1 LVKDAKMMNDIIADG
16 LTRIRNASMRGLE
29 VTTLNHSKLMEDI
42 LKVFEEKGYIESYKV
57 IEDGNKKFI
66 NVTLK
71 YDENGNSVINE
82 VKKVSKPG
90 RRVYKGYED
99 IKRFK
104 NGYGTLII
112 STNKGVLPND
122 KAYKLKVGG
131 EVICSI
137 W

>member
-1 LVKDAKMMNDIIADG
+1 MMSDIIADG
-16 LTRIRNASMRGLE
+16 LTRIRNAAMRKME
-29 VTTLNHSKLMEDI
+29 VTQLLYSKLMEDI
-42 LKVFEEKGYIESYKV
+42 LKVFQEKGYIESFKV

-71 YDENGNSVINE
+71 YDENGDSVINE
-82 VKKVSKPG
+82 VKRISKPG

-99 IKRFK
+99 IKNFK
-104 NGYGTLII
+104 NGFGTLVV
-112 STNKGVLPND
+112 STNKGVLAND
-122 KAYKLKVGG
+122 EAYRQKVGG

>member
-1 LVKDAKMMNDIIADG
+1 MMNDIIADG
-16 LTRIRNASMRGLE
+16 LTRIRNASMRKLE
-29 VTTLNHSKLMEDI
+29 VTQLLHSKLMEDI
-42 LKVFEEKGYIESYKV
+42 LKVFEEKGYIEGYKIV
-57 IEDGNKKFI
+57 EDGNKKFI

-71 YDENGNSVINE
+71 YDENGDSVINE
-82 VKKVSKPG
+82 VKRISKPG
-90 RRVYKGYED
+90 RRVYKGYQD
-99 IKRFK
+99 LKRFK
-104 NGYGTLII
+104 NGFGTLVV

>member
-1 LVKDAKMMNDIIADG
+1 MMNDIIADG

-82 VKKVSKPG
+82 VQRVSKPG

-104 NGYGTLII
+104 NGYGTLVV

>member
-1 LVKDAKMMNDIIADG
+1 MMNDIIADG
-16 LTRIRNASMRGLE
+16 LTRIRNAAQRKIE
-29 VTTLNHSKLMEDI
+29 VTQLLYSKLMEDV
-42 LKVFEEKGYIESYKV
+42 LKVFEEKGYIEGYKI

-82 VKKVSKPG
+82 LKRISKPG

-99 IKRFK
+99 IKKFK
-104 NGYGTLII
+104 NGFGTLVV

-122 KAYKLKVGG
+122 KAYNLKVGG

>member
-1 LVKDAKMMNDIIADG
+1 MMNDIIADG
-16 LTRIRNASMRGLE
+16 LTRIRNAAERKLE
-29 VTTLNHSKLMEDI
+29 VTQLLYSKLMEDI
-42 LKVFEEKGYIESYKV
+42 LKVFEEKGYIEGYKI

-71 YDENGNSVINE
+71 YDENGDSVINE
-82 VKKVSKPG
+82 VKRISKPG
-90 RRVYKGYED
+90 RRVYKGYEE
-99 IKRFK
+99 IKNYK
-104 NGYGTLII
+104 NGFGTLVL

-131 EVICSI
+131 EVLCSI

>member
-1 LVKDAKMMNDIIADG
+1 MMNDIIADG

-29 VTTLNHSKLMEDI
+29 YTTLIHSTLMENV
-42 LKVFEEKGYIESYKV
+42 LKVFKDKGYIEDYKV
-57 IEDGNKKFI
+57 IEEGNKKFI
-66 NVTLK
+66 NVSLK

-82 VKKVSKPG
+82 VKRISKPG

-99 IKRFK
+99 IKKFK
-104 NGYGTLII
+104 NGFGTLVV
-112 STNKGVLPND
+112 STNKGVLAND
-122 KAYKLKVGG
+122 EAYKLKIGG

>member
-1 LVKDAKMMNDIIADG
+1 MMNDIIADG
-16 LTRIRNASMRGLE
+16 LTRIRNAAMRGQE
-29 VTTLNHSKLMEDI
+29 VTQLLHSKLMEDV
-42 LKVFEEKGYIESYKV
+42 LKVFEQKGYIESFKV

-71 YDENGNSVINE
+71 YDEDGNSVINE
-82 VKKVSKPG
+82 VKRISKPG
-90 RRVYKGYED
+90 RRVYKGYQD
-99 IKRFK
+99 IKNFK
-104 NGYGTLII
+104 NGFGTLVV

-122 KAYKLKVGG
+122 EAYRQKVGG

>member
-1 LVKDAKMMNDIIADG
+1 MNDIIADG
-16 LTRIRNASMRGLE
+16 LTRIRNAAMRKLE
-29 VTTLNHSKLMEDI
+29 VTQLLHSKLMEDV
-42 LKVFEEKGYIESYKV
+42 LKVFEEKGYIERYKV

-71 YDENGNSVINE
+71 YDENGNSVFNE
-82 VKKVSKPG
+82 LKRISKPG

-104 NGYGTLII
+104 NGFGTLVV

>member
-1 LVKDAKMMNDIIADG
+1 MNDIIADG
-16 LTRIRNASMRGLE
+16 LTRIRNAAMRKLE
-29 VTTLNHSKLMEDI
+29 VTQLLHSKLMEDV

-71 YDENGNSVINE
+71 YDENGDSVINE
-82 VKKVSKPG
+82 VTRISKPG
-90 RRVYKGYED
+90 RRVYKGYQD
-99 IKRFK
+99 LKRFK
-104 NGYGTLII
+104 NGFGTLVV

>member
-1 LVKDAKMMNDIIADG
+1 MNDIIADG
-16 LTRIRNASMRGLE
+16 LTRIRNAAQRKME
-29 VTTLNHSKLMEDI
+29 VTTLNYSRLMEDI
-42 LKVFEEKGYIESYKV
+42 LKVFEEKGYIESFKV

-71 YDENGNSVINE
+71 YDENGDSVINE
-82 VKKVSKPG
+82 VKRVSKPG
-90 RRVYKGYED
+90 RRVYKGYQD
-99 IKRFK
+99 IKNYK
-104 NGYGTLII
+104 NGFGTLVV

-122 KAYKLKVGG
+122 EAYRLKVGG

>member
-1 LVKDAKMMNDIIADG
+1 MMNDIIADG
-16 LTRIRNASMRGLE
+16 LTRIRNAAERKME
-29 VTTLNHSKLMEDI
+29 VTTLNHSKLMEDV
-42 LKVFEEKGYIESYKV
+42 LKVFEEKGYIEGYKI

-66 NVTLK
+66 KVTLK
-71 YDENGNSVINE
+71 YDENGDSVINE
-82 VKKVSKPG
+82 VKRISKPG

-99 IKRFK
+99 IKNYK
-104 NGYGTLII
+104 NGFGTLVV

>member
-1 LVKDAKMMNDIIADG
+1 MNDIIADG

-42 LKVFEEKGYIESYKV
+42 LKVFEEKGYIESYKL

-82 VKKVSKPG
+82 VKRVSKPG

-104 NGYGTLII
+104 NGYGILVV

>member
-1 LVKDAKMMNDIIADG
+1 MMNDIIADG
-16 LTRIRNASMRGLE
+16 LTRIRNAALRKME
-29 VTTLNHSKLMEDI
+29 TTQLFHSRLMEDV
-42 LKVFEEKGYIESYKV
+42 LKVFEEKGYIESFKV

-71 YDENGNSVINE
+71 YDENGDSVINE
-82 VKKVSKPG
+82 VKRISKPG
-90 RRVYKGYED
+90 RRVYKGYKD
-99 IKRFK
+99 LKNYK
-104 NGYGTLII
+104 NGFGTLVV

-122 KAYKLKVGG
+122 KAYKEKVGG

>member
-1 LVKDAKMMNDIIADG
+1 MMSDIIADG
-16 LTRIRNASMRGLE
+16 LTRIRNAAERKLE
-29 VTTLNHSKLMEDI
+29 VTQLLHSKLMEDI
-42 LKVFEEKGYIESYKV
+42 LKVFEEKGYIEGYKV

-82 VKKVSKPG
+82 VKRISKPG
-90 RRVYKGYED
+90 RRVYKGYKD
-99 IKRFK
+99 LKNYK
-104 NGYGTLII
+104 NGFGTLVV

>member
-1 LVKDAKMMNDIIADG
+1 MMNDIIADG
-16 LTRIRNASMRGLE
+16 LTRIRNAALRKME
-29 VTTLNHSKLMEDI
+29 TTQLFHSRLMEDV
-42 LKVFEEKGYIESYKV
+42 LKVFEEKGYIESFKV

-71 YDENGNSVINE
+71 YDENGDSVINE
-82 VKKVSKPG
+82 VKRISKPG
-90 RRVYKGYED
+90 RRVYKGYEEL
-99 IKRFK
+99 KRFK
-104 NGYGTLII
+104 NGFGTLVV

-122 KAYKLKVGG
+122 KAYKEKVGG

>member
-1 LVKDAKMMNDIIADG
+1 MMNDIIADG
-16 LTRIRNASMRGLE
+16 LTRIRNAAERKLE
-29 VTTLNHSKLMEDI
+29 VTQLLHSKLMEDI

-71 YDENGNSVINE
+71 YDENGDSVINE
-82 VKKVSKPG
+82 IKRISKPG

-104 NGYGTLII
+104 NGFGTLVV

-122 KAYKLKVGG
+122 KAYSLKVGG